1 MINLDSRS
9 TALVV
14 IDVQND
20 YFPGGRFPLFR
31 ANAALKKILILRDWA
46 RQRATPVYWVRHTSR
61 PDSPFFRPETHGR
74 ELHPDLDV
82 GRQET
87 IVDKTTPNSFF
98 GTNLEA
104 ILRAQGIRTVV
115 WAGMMTWMC
124 VDTTVRAA
132 KDLGFQ
138 NYLAHDACA
147 AGWLKGPHGIISPWT
162 FHRSFVAALGFHH
175 ATVAST
181 KALASY

>member
-1 MINLDSRS
+1 MTPLDPAK

-31 ANAALKKILILRDWA
+31 ANAALKNVLALRDWA
-46 RQRATPVYWVRHTSR
+46 RGRSIPIFWVRHTSR
-61 PDSPFFRPETHGR
+61 AESRFFRPGTPGR
-74 ELHPDLDV
+74 ELHPRLVPGD
-82 GRQET
+82 ET
-87 IVDKTTPNSFF
+87 IVDKTTPNSFV

-104 ILRAQGIRTVV
+104 LLRKSGVDTVV

-132 KDLGFQ
+132 KDLGFS
-138 NYLAHDACA
+138 NILAHDACA
-147 AGWLKGPHGIISPWT
+147 SGWLKGPHGVVTPWSS
-162 FHRSFVAALGFHH
+162 HKAFVAALGFHH
-175 ATVAST
+175 ATLTTT
-181 KALASY
+181 KTVL